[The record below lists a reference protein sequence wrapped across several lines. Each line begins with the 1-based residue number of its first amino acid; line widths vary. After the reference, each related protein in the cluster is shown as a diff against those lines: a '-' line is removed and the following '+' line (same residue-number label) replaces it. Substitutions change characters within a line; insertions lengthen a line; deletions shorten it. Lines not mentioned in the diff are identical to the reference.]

1 MDILGV
7 NDEVVTYNAIADD
20 QGVVSEVVNSNTSDG
35 YRKLYFAIMDG
46 ADVNLSS
53 YKMKN
58 GGSGIKVTVT
68 HKGKKINGLSLSMW
82 KDGTFQFKFDS
93 KAK

>member
-1 MDILGV
+1 
-7 NDEVVTYNAIADD
+7 
-20 QGVVSEVVNSNTSDG
+20 
-35 YRKLYFAIMDG
+35 
-46 ADVNLSS
+46 
-53 YKMKN
+53 MKN

-68 HKGKKINGLSLSMW
+68 HKGKKINGLSLAMW